1 MSIPKTEDFY
11 GIHVQ
16 LFTKNSS
23 FLRII
28 WYNDI
33 NKDYIGLGLLRVV
46 WGSRYCEEFSLFSN
60 VSTCASYRSMAI
72 RSLGVLDDSFFIAFI
87 STQFTMIDR

>member
-1 MSIPKTEDFY
+1 MLKVLGNKLEI
-11 GIHVQ
+11 
-16 LFTKNSS
+16 FTKNSS

-46 WGSRYCEEFSLFSN
+46 WESRHCEESSLFSN
-60 VSTCASYRSMAI
+60 MSTYASYRSMVI
-72 RSLGVLDDSFFIAFI
+72 RNLGVLDDSFFIAFI